1 MLPII
6 REFNPD
12 MILVSA
18 GFNATE
24 GHPNT
29 LGGYS
34 VTPACKST
42 MTAYCTV
49 SLLLLCRLWASH
61 SYADECR
68 KRQGGNGIR
77 GRVSNI
83 YDVKNALFYRW
94 YSFVLAMSFV
104 HFVPHQN
111 LVSELYW
118 AMRYVCCLFNCMVA
132 IIIYSHL

>member
-34 VTPACKST
+34 VTPACKS
-42 MTAYCTV
+42 AIDVCLFVRVHHKLVILPY
-49 SLLLLCRLWASH
+49 RLWS
-61 SYADECR
+61 SNTYVDECW
-68 KRQGGNGIR
+68 KWQGCNGTR
-77 GRVSNI
+77 GRVRNTKV
-83 YDVKNALFYRW
+83 YF
-94 YSFVLAMSFV
+94 
-104 HFVPHQN
+104 
-111 LVSELYW
+111 
-118 AMRYVCCLFNCMVA
+118 
-132 IIIYSHL
+132 